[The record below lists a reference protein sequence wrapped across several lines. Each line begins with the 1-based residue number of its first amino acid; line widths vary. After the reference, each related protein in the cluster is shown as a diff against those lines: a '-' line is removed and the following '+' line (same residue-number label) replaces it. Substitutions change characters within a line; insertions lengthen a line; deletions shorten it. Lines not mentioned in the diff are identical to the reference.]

1 MGKEDVYMNHHL
13 VVAGKV
19 EVHVHMDLH
28 LMVAGTLGREI
39 G

>member
-1 MGKEDVYMNHHL
+1 MNHHL

-19 EVHVHMDLH
+19 EVHVYIDSH
-28 LMVAGTLGREI
+28 LMVAGILGREI